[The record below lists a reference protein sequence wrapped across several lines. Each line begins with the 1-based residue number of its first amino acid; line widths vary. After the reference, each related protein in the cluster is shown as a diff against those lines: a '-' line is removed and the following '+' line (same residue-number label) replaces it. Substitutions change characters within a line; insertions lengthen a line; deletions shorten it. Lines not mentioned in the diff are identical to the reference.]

1 MEINIQEDLSI
12 MLRRDRAL
20 QVLLIVIIIKVNIR
34 IILLMVQVNSQV
46 LLMDK
51 RLNMLEDG
59 RMEL

>member
-20 QVLLIVIIIKVNIR
+20 QVLLMVIIIKVNIR